1 MIINYFDVVVNS
13 TWGKYMKK
21 NLDEINIDILKQIDD
36 LDVDVN
42 VKNFLKEA
50 LYEEYSNRDEN
61 YTISD
66 KRNENYEQLIN
77 KYYGG
82 GD

>member
-1 MIINYFDVVVNS
+1 
-13 TWGKYMKK
+13 MKK
-21 NLDEINIDILKQIDD
+21 NLDEINIDILKKIDS
-36 LDVDVN
+36 LDVDIN

-50 LYEEYSNRDEN
+50 LFEEYSNRDEN

-66 KRNENYEQLIN
+66 KRNENYGPLIDN
-77 KYYGG
+77 FCV